1 MMKNRIDGVLL
12 LDKPVGITS
21 NGALVRAK
29 RAYGA
34 AKAGHT
40 GTLDPLAS
48 GLLPI
53 CFGEAT
59 KFASDLLTANK
70 RYMATV
76 ALGQV
81 TTTGDAEGEVIQ
93 TLPVSVDGA
102 SIETA
107 LSTLRGEIQQI
118 PPMHSALKRDGK
130 PLYAY
135 ARAGLTLTRDPRTVS
150 IYDLTLV
157 ASAQNSLTLDVT
169 CSKGTYIRVL
179 AEQIG
184 AALGCGAHLASLRR
198 TSVGVLSLTQAV
210 TLDTLE
216 AMQPEGRLSALLP
229 SDSLLQSLPRIDL
242 DQDAT
247 TRFRHGQCIAV
258 ALSHPLGRVRV
269 YGSGIEGVGLLGTAQ
284 LGDQGA
290 LMPLRLV
297 AESHFPAQ
305 ETGST
310 VPRAKF
316 HSEKGE

>member
-1 MMKNRIDGVLL
+1 MMKNHIDGVLL
-12 LDKPVGITS
+12 LDKPAGITS
-21 NGALVRAK
+21 NGALARAK

-53 CFGEAT
+53 CLGEAT
-59 KFASDLLTANK
+59 KFASDLLTASK
-70 RYMATV
+70 RYTAVV

-81 TTTGDAEGEVIQ
+81 TTTGDAEGEVVQ
-93 TLPVSVDGA
+93 TLPVSVDDA
-102 SIETA
+102 SIEAA

-118 PPMHSALKRDGK
+118 PPMYSALKRDGK

-135 ARAGLTLTRDPRTVS
+135 ARAGVTLTREPRVVS

-157 ASAQNSLTLDVT
+157 AWAQDSLTLDVT

-184 AALGCGAHLASLRR
+184 AALGCGAYLASLRR
-198 TSVGVLSLTQAV
+198 TRVGALSLTQAV
-210 TLDTLE
+210 TLDALE
-216 AMQPEGRLSALLP
+216 AMQPETRLLTLRP

-247 TRFRHGQCIAV
+247 MRFRHGQCVTV
-258 ALSHPLGRVRV
+258 ACSQALGRVRV
-269 YGSGIEGVGLLGTAQ
+269 YGSGKGGAGLLGTAQ
-284 LGDQGA
+284 LGAQGA
-290 LMPLRLV
+290 LVPLRLV
-297 AESHFPAQ
+297 AESDFQRQ
-305 ETGST
+305 ETGTARCASDAS
-310 VPRAKF
+310 P
-316 HSEKGE
+316 